1 MSVASGIKLARKIND
16 NKDLNEL
23 ELALLRSVL
32 PDDIKETIL
41 NSYINEDDSIVRI
54 STRIFESSSTINR
67 NDLIKNLNQDL
78 QTKFDLPM
86 HSFQITGLAVLYN
99 NMLQSLFSSLYLS
112 LIHI

>member
-1 MSVASGIKLARKIND
+1 M
-16 NKDLNEL
+16 
-23 ELALLRSVL
+23 LLRSVL

-86 HSFQITGLAVLYN
+86 HSFQITGLACFIQQYAPILIF
-99 NMLQSLFSSLYLS
+99 FS
-112 LIHI
+112 I

>member
-1 MSVASGIKLARKIND
+1 MVQ
-16 NKDLNEL
+16 

-78 QTKFDLPM
+78 QTNLTFPCILSKSL
-86 HSFQITGLAVLYN
+86 GWAVLYN
-99 NMLQSLFSSLYLS
+99 NMLNPYFLLYISL
-112 LIHI
+112 

>member
-86 HSFQITGLAVLYN
+86 HSFQITGLAVLY
-99 NMLQSLFSSLYLS
+99 LS
-112 LIHI
+112 LIHS